1 MQQFDLTG
9 RGALVTGSTQGI
21 GQAIA
26 QSLEQ
31 CGARVVY
38 HGLDAPPESNA
49 SCLKIDLMQP
59 DSPQK
64 LIEAAF
70 AALPELDILV
80 CNAGGFFD
88 VPFLEMDAARWEK
101 TFALNVRAPYFLVQC
116 FARQLVQ
123 EKRSGAII
131 LMSSTNGLQA
141 EVNSTAYD
149 SSKGAV
155 VMMARTLAV
164 ELAPYNIRV
173 NCLAPGL
180 IRTPLTARW
189 LDTEHDKRAHYERNV
204 PLGRIGLPQDCGGV
218 AAFLASDAAAY
229 ITGQVLVVDGGLTV
243 SQIGP
248 L

>member
-1 MQQFDLTG
+1 MPQFDLTG

-21 GQAIA
+21 GYAIA

-31 CGARVVY
+31 AGARVVY
-38 HGLDAPPESNA
+38 HGLEVPAETVA
-49 SCLKIDLMQP
+49 HCLTMDLMQP
-59 DSPQK
+59 DAPQK
-64 LIEAAF
+64 LMQAAF
-70 AALPELDILV
+70 ELQPELDILV

-101 TFALNVRAPYFLVQC
+101 TFALNVRASYFLVQA
-116 FARQLVQ
+116 FAQKLV
-123 EKRSGAII
+123 EENRGGTVI

-141 EVNSTAYD
+141 EGNSTAYD
-149 SSKGAV
+149 SSKGTL
-155 VMMARTLAV
+155 VMMTRTLAV

-189 LDTEHDKRAHYERNV
+189 LDTEHEKRAHYEKNV
-204 PLGRIGLPQDCGGV
+204 PLGRIGLPQDCAGATV
-218 AAFLASDAAAY
+218 FLASEAAAY
-229 ITGQVLVVDGGLTV
+229 ITGQVLVVDGGLTI

-248 L
+248 M